1 MSSWKK
7 ASKTGQRYHRE
18 RGQLKEREHLGS
30 LEKKKDYKL
39 RSL

>member
-18 RGQLKEREHLGS
+18 RGQLKERESLGF